1 MKRGRGPQVAIAAKE
16 SGKVIQSWVPV
27 QLAERLK
34 AQAELERRSVSSTIR
49 LAIESKLRADE
60 ERRP

>member
-1 MKRGRGPQVAIAAKE
+1 VAIATKDT
-16 SGKVIQSWVPV
+16 GQVIQSWVGPE
-27 QLAERLK
+27 LAKALK

-49 LAIESKLRADE
+49 LAIENKLRSDE